1 MEAVTGAGKL
11 SQILNQIFDS
21 FLKSL
26 EGLFTSAAKTEEKF
40 EKGKYIRTTTDK
52 PQKPPVGED
61 GKPLPES
68 RMIFD
73 IVIGIQWPRN
83 EKLTRNQAVEIIK
96 DKNTW
101 AKAKNMGVVLTL
113 GGKNKVEKTNITA
126 SRVDSEIK
134 QYRRKFD
141 VDHKATLIRQTVQF
155 MFTEVDE
162 EETPA
167 PEEENANA
175 STKMNIRLKKITNGN
190 DIEVRLMKINA
201 NYAMSDALEDVDKII
216 SDDDF
221 VDQLPEGE
229 EINYEVTSDETDY
242 DVNECEDFTCQDS
255 IQQMIYDTFQLSLQ
269 LKLIDMA
276 GPYDMYG
283 GPANSFGG
291 IPYSLDCIISILT
304 NNLIDMGCTTVPGF
318 ELVTEPIELSTQQ
331 TSYTFVVG
339 MIEGYLS
346 SLTTIYECVSE
357 GSQFKLG
364 QHISTLEDTLR
375 WLKQEIK

>member
-1 MEAVTGAGKL
+1 MEAVTSAGAL
-11 SQILNQIFDS
+11 TRLLDQIFSS

-26 EGLFTSAAKTEEKF
+26 EGLFSSDARTEEKF
-40 EKGKYIRTTTDK
+40 EKGKYISTTTDEPK
-52 PQKPPVGED
+52 EPPVDEE
-61 GKPLPES
+61 GKPLPKNK
-68 RMIFD
+68 MIFD
-73 IVIGIQWPRN
+73 VVIGIQWPKDQ
-83 EKLTRNQAVEIIK
+83 KLTREEAKSIIK

-101 AKAKNMGVVLTL
+101 VKAKNMGVVMTL
-113 GGKNKVEKTNITA
+113 GGKNKVEKTNIT
-126 SRVDSEIK
+126 SDRVNDEIK
-134 QYRRKFD
+134 KYRQDYD
-141 VDHKATLIRQTVQF
+141 VDHKATLFRETIQF
-155 MFTEVDE
+155 LFE
-162 EETPA
+162 EIDQKDKPD
-167 PEEENANA
+167 ENANA
-175 STKMNIRLKKITNGN
+175 STKMNITLKKITSGA
-190 DIEVRLMKINA
+190 DVEVRLMKINA
-201 NYAMSDALEDVDKII
+201 NYAMSDALNDVDHIV

-229 EINYEVTSDETDY
+229 EINYEVTSDESDY

-291 IPYSLDCIISILT
+291 IPFSLDCIISILT

-318 ELVTEPIELSTQQ
+318 ELATEPIELSSNQ
-331 TSYTFVVG
+331 TPYAFVVG
-339 MIEGYLS
+339 MIEGYLT
-346 SLTTIYECVSE
+346 SLTTIYECLSE

>member
-1 MEAVTGAGKL
+1 MEAVTSAGAL
-11 SQILNQIFDS
+11 TRLLDQIFSS

-26 EGLFTSAAKTEEKF
+26 EGLFSSDARTEEKF
-40 EKGKYIRTTTDK
+40 EKGKYISTTTDEPK
-52 PQKPPVGED
+52 EPPVDEE
-61 GKPLPES
+61 GKPLPKNK
-68 RMIFD
+68 MIFD
-73 IVIGIQWPRN
+73 VVIGIQWPKDQ
-83 EKLTRNQAVEIIK
+83 KLTREEAKSIIK

-101 AKAKNMGVVLTL
+101 VKAKNMGVVMTL
-113 GGKNKVEKTNITA
+113 GGKNKVEKTNIT
-126 SRVDSEIK
+126 SDRVNDEIK
-134 QYRRKFD
+134 KYRQDYD
-141 VDHKATLIRQTVQF
+141 VDHKATLFRETIQF
-155 MFTEVDE
+155 LFE
-162 EETPA
+162 EIDQKDKPD
-167 PEEENANA
+167 ENANA
-175 STKMNIRLKKITNGN
+175 STKMNITLKKITSGA

-201 NYAMSDALEDVDKII
+201 NYAMSDALNDVDHIV

-229 EINYEVTSDETDY
+229 EINYEVTSDESDY

-291 IPYSLDCIISILT
+291 IPFSLDCIISILT

-318 ELVTEPIELSTQQ
+318 ELATEPIELSSNQ
-331 TSYTFVVG
+331 TPYAFVVG
-339 MIEGYLS
+339 MIEGYLT
-346 SLTTIYECVSE
+346 SLTTIYECLSE

>member
-1 MEAVTGAGKL
+1 MEAVTSAGAL
-11 SQILNQIFDS
+11 TRILDQIFNS

-26 EGLFTSAAKTEEKF
+26 EGLFSSDARTEEKF
-40 EKGKYIRTTTDK
+40 EKGKYISTTTDEPK
-52 PQKPPVGED
+52 EPPVDEE
-61 GKPLPES
+61 GKPLPKNK
-68 RMIFD
+68 MIFD
-73 IVIGIQWPRN
+73 VVIGIQWPKDQ
-83 EKLTRNQAVEIIK
+83 KLTREEAKAIIK

-101 AKAKNMGVVLTL
+101 TKAKNMGVVMTL
-113 GGKNKVEKTNITA
+113 GGKNKVEKTNIT
-126 SRVDSEIK
+126 SDRINDEIK
-134 QYRRKFD
+134 KYRQNYD
-141 VDHKATLIRQTVQF
+141 VDHKATLFRETIQF
-155 MFTEVDE
+155 LFEEVDIKDK
-162 EETPA
+162 
-167 PEEENANA
+167 PEEDTTA
-175 STKMNIRLKKITNGN
+175 STKMNITLKKITS
-190 DIEVRLMKINA
+190 DTDVEVRLMKINA
-201 NYAMSDALEDVDKII
+201 NYAMSDALKDLDHIV

-229 EINYEVTSDETDY
+229 EMNYEVTSDENDY

-291 IPYSLDCIISILT
+291 IPFSLDCIISILT

-318 ELVTEPIELSTQQ
+318 ELVTEPIELSADRTPY
-331 TSYTFVVG
+331 SFVVG
-339 MIEGYLS
+339 MIEGYLA